1 MNAVGQAE
9 MHACRSVRRWLS
21 LFVLLNLVLE
31 SNSTTG
37 FLGRVHAIAKRIDDA
52 MQSRADDI
60 RNRTNQ
66 TVENAPDVISKLW
79 DYVKKNTNDPPLNRV
94 ISDITKIAV
103 VQDDLLAA
111 IHSVGGCHTEEGKG
125 HCKNAKLLLDS
136 LSVRETP
143 HRP

>member
-52 MQSRADDI
+52 MQSRADESDESDESDGS
-60 RNRTNQ
+60 RMHKEPNESDGRKRTRCDLEIMGLCKEEHKRSTTEQGDFRHN
-66 TVENAPDVISKLW
+66 EDCCCAGCPAGG
-79 DYVKKNTNDPPLNRV
+79 DPLCGWVP
-94 ISDITKIAV
+94 
-103 VQDDLLAA
+103 
-111 IHSVGGCHTEEGKG
+111 HGGRQR
-125 HCKNAKLLLDS
+125 S
-136 LSVRETP
+136 LQEC
-143 HRP
+143 